1 MKNIIGFFIKN
12 ALFADLISIFLIF
25 IGIFATTQ
33 IRRDAFPNINFD
45 TITIT
50 TFYAGASAE
59 EMEKLI
65 MSLSLE
71 NDDEYRRTKVS
82 TLFAEELAKPN
93 GYPHRF
99 TELFDSVLMITGER
113 VQNEA
118 RINAAQESGPQQPVA
133 IELDVDIT
141 EVVYVPR
148 EKSAAELQLWAFIDM
163 MVQTKTLVKKA
174 MGELGSSGSFT

>member
-1 MKNIIGFFIKN
+1 MFRTMHITVIMILSACQSIAFSLDAPFRGRCGPSYRNKSPMHMSGHDFT
-12 ALFADLISIFLIF
+12 ADEV
-25 IGIFATTQ
+25 Q
-33 IRRDAFPNINFD
+33 
-45 TITIT
+45 
-50 TFYAGASAE
+50 

>member
-1 MKNIIGFFIKN
+1 MSGHDFT
-12 ALFADLISIFLIF
+12 ADEV
-25 IGIFATTQ
+25 Q
-33 IRRDAFPNINFD
+33 
-45 TITIT
+45 
-50 TFYAGASAE
+50 